1 MERHSLKPLRYYVSL
16 LLAVLSTSILLAGC
30 GMTRSLSPRD
40 SSELP
45 LMLEA
50 LEGKDPLILSE
61 ENEHLAP
68 NRLVFLLRE
77 ESGALRGFFSQRGIP
92 DAVRVVDAS
101 DEASEIDL
109 YYLSPDE
116 LFRIEQEKTV
126 WVVLGPTQIQ
136 REFLIPLKRSIRKS
150 IVSKEMSSPT
160 ETPEEDYTGID
171 AAESEMTGN
180 QITERDVVDSSSLR
194 EEVLT
199 LANEP
204 STPQAEK
211 NVKGDILHRVI
222 TRQENILILS
232 LWYTLNTETAS
243 SIARINSKDA
253 RAPLEPGDTIQIPS
267 YLVKNVR
274 ALEAGNTAKL
284 AELLER

>member
-1 MERHSLKPLRYYVSL
+1 MERHSLKQLTYYVSL

-50 LEGKDPLILSE
+50 LEGKDPLVLSE

-101 DEASEIDL
+101 DETSEIDL

-116 LFRIEQEKTV
+116 LFRIEQEKNV

-160 ETPEEDYTGID
+160 ETPEEDYS
-171 AAESEMTGN
+171 ESEVSETK
-180 QITERDVVDSSSLR
+180 IAERDIVDSSSLR
-194 EEVLT
+194 EKVLA

-211 NVKGDILHRVI
+211 NAKGDILHRVI

-232 LWYTLNTETAS
+232 LWYTLDTATAS
-243 SIARINSKDA
+243 AIARMNGKDVQT
-253 RAPLEPGDTIQIPS
+253 PLEPGDPIRIPS
-267 YLVKNVR
+267 YLVKNIR

-284 AELLER
+284 AALLTR

>member
-1 MERHSLKPLRYYVSL
+1 MERHLLKQICYHASL
-16 LLAVLSTSILLAGC
+16 LTVVVCTSVFLLGC
-30 GMTRSLSPRD
+30 GITRSLTPRD
-40 SSELP
+40 ASELP

-77 ESGALRGFFSQRGIP
+77 ESEALRGFITQRGIP

-101 DEASEIDL
+101 NQTSEIDL

-116 LFRIEQEKTV
+116 LFRIEQEKSV

-150 IVSKEMSSPT
+150 IVSKQQMNPPT
-160 ETPEEDYTGID
+160 ETGEEDYSG
-171 AAESEMTGN
+171 SEVSET
-180 QITERDVVDSSSLR
+180 QVAERDIVDSTSLR
-194 EEVLT
+194 EEVLA

-204 STPQAEK
+204 STPQADK
-211 NVKGDILHRVI
+211 NAKGDILHRVI

-232 LWYTLNTETAS
+232 LWYTLDTATAS
-243 SIARINSKDA
+243 AIARMNGKDVQT
-253 RAPLEPGDTIQIPS
+253 PLEPGDPIRIPS
-267 YLVKNVR
+267 YLVKNIR

-284 AELLER
+284 AALLTR

>member
-1 MERHSLKPLRYYVSL
+1 MERHSLKQLTYYASL
-16 LLAVLSTSILLAGC
+16 LLAVLSTSALLAGC

-77 ESGALRGFFSQRGIP
+77 ESGALRGFFSQRGFP

-101 DEASEIDL
+101 DETSEIDL

-136 REFLIPLKRSIRKS
+136 REFLIPLKRNIRKS

-160 ETPEEDYTGID
+160 ETPEEDYTG
-171 AAESEMTGN
+171 SEATGSKMTGN
-180 QITERDVVDSSSLR
+180 EVTERDVVDSSSLR
-194 EEVLT
+194 EEVLA

-204 STPQAEK
+204 STPQAGK
-211 NVKGDILHRVI
+211 NAKGDILHRVI

-243 SIARINSKDA
+243 TIARINGKDA

>member
-1 MERHSLKPLRYYVSL
+1 MERHSLKQLTYHASL
-16 LLAVLSTSILLAGC
+16 LLAVLSTFGFLLGC

-50 LEGKDPLILSE
+50 LEGKDPLMLSE

-92 DAVRVVDAS
+92 DAIRVVDTS
-101 DEASEIDL
+101 GEASEIDL

-116 LFRIEQEKTV
+116 LFRIEQEKSV

-136 REFLIPLKRSIRKS
+136 REFLIPLKRNIRKS
-150 IVSKEMSSPT
+150 IVSKQQMTPPT
-160 ETPEEDYTGID
+160 ETGEEDYVG
-171 AAESEMTGN
+171 SEVSEA
-180 QITERDVVDSSSLR
+180 QVAERDIVHSSSLR
-194 EEVLT
+194 DEVLA

-211 NVKGDILHRVI
+211 NAKGDILHRVI
-222 TRQENILILS
+222 TRQENILVLS

-243 SIARINSKDA
+243 TIARINGKDA

-267 YLVKNVR
+267 YLVKNVG
-274 ALEAGNTAKL
+274 ALEAGNTTKL